1 MLIKNGNIALIH
13 DWFLSE
19 SFGGAEKVTQILDEY
34 ISKNFSEPDIFSLT
48 ENITNSRNNI
58 FNRRKINTS
67 FIQKLPFGKSNVQ
80 KYLPFIPFAIEQFD
94 LRKYDLILS
103 SSHIAAKGIL
113 SSPDQLHIS
122 YVHTPMRYAWDQMN
136 TYIDHSN
143 FKKYGLEIPLRYL
156 LFKLREWDYI
166 SGSRPDYLI
175 ANSKFTARRIKKY
188 WGLESDIIHPPVDV
202 NRFSFNNSR
211 ENYYLSINRLVPNK
225 RIDLIV
231 KAFNKLNLP
240 LIIIGDGP
248 EMNFLKKMARKN
260 IQFHGNCSNNKVENF
275 LSKCR
280 GFVYAG
286 IEDFGIAPV
295 EAMASGA
302 PVIAYGQGGLLD
314 TVTCIRNC
322 PKNKISTGIL
332 FKNQSSQDIVD
343 TINWFEDRQV
353 WKKFK
358 AEDLNYYAQKFNSEN
373 FKLRIGEYIAKK
385 WDEFHYKRTFSNQ

>member
-1 MLIKNGNIALIH
+1 MLIQDANIALIH

-19 SFGGAEKVTQILDEY
+19 SFGGAEKVTKILDEY
-34 ISKNFSEPDIFSLT
+34 ISNNLTEPDIFSLT
-48 ENITNSRNNI
+48 ENISNTKNNI
-58 FNRRKINTS
+58 FKRRKINTS
-67 FIQKLPFGKSNVQ
+67 FIQKLPFGKSYVQ
-80 KYLPFIPFAIEQFD
+80 RYLPLIPFAIEQLD
-94 LRKYDLILS
+94 LRKYDLIIS

-136 TYIDHSN
+136 TYIKHFN
-143 FKKYGLEIPLRYL
+143 LRKYGLEIPLRYV

-166 SGSRPDYLI
+166 SGNRPDYLI
-175 ANSKFTARRIKKY
+175 ANSNFTSRRIKKY
-188 WGLESDIIHPPVDV
+188 WGLESEVIHPPVDTK
-202 NRFSFNNSR
+202 RFNFEKNR

-225 RIDLIV
+225 RIDLIIR
-231 KAFNKLNLP
+231 AFNKLDLP

-248 EMNFLKKMARKN
+248 EMNFLKKLARKN
-260 IQFHGNCSNNKVENF
+260 IKFYGRCSNKTIENH

-286 IEDFGIAPV
+286 VEDFGIAPV

-302 PVIAYGQGGLLD
+302 PTIAYGKGGLLD
-314 TVTCIRNC
+314 TITCLKNC

-332 FKNQSSQDIVD
+332 FNNQSSQDLVD
-343 TINWFEDRQV
+343 VIDWFEDKQI

-358 AEDLNYYAQKFNSEN
+358 AEDLNHFSQNFNTEN
-373 FKLRIGEYIAKK
+373 FKLRIGEYINRK
-385 WDEFHYKRTFSNQ
+385 WNEFHNDSNF